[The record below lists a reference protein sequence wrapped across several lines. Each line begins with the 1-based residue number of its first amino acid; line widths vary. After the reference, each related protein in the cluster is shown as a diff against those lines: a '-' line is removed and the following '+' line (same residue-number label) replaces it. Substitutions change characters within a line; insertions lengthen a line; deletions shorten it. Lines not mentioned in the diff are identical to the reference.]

1 MEDSSFYFG
10 IVCLILA
17 GYVLVKGIMAAVRRS
32 HGPGIASIIPPP
44 VMGALASVLL
54 TYGLGFLQIQ
64 SVVES
69 YTGQPVPWWGFRA
82 IFPGTTMLFP
92 AIIYMIGRRRPS
104 K

>member
-1 MEDSSFYFG
+1 MEDSSLYYG

-17 GYVLVKGIMAAVRRS
+17 VYVLVKGIMAAVRQRQ
-32 HGPGIASIIPPP
+32 GQGRTSIIPSPA
-44 VMGALASVLL
+44 MGAVASVLL
-54 TYGLGFLQIQ
+54 TYGLGLLKFQVL
-64 SVVES
+64 VES

-92 AIIYMIGRRRPS
+92 AIIYLIGHRQPS

>member
-1 MEDSSFYFG
+1 MGESSFYSG

-17 GYVLVKGIMAAVRRS
+17 LYVLIKGILTAIRRNQ
-32 HGPGIASIIPPP
+32 GPGAPSIIPAP
-44 VMGALASVLL
+44 VMGAVASVLL
-54 TYGLGFLQIQ
+54 TYGLGLLEFQ

-69 YTGQPVPWWGFRA
+69 YTGEPIPWWGFRA

-92 AIIYMIGRRRPS
+92 AIIYIIGRNSPS

>member
-17 GYVLVKGIMAAVRRS
+17 GYVLVKGIVAAVRQS
-32 HGPGIASIIPPP
+32 KNPGISSIIPPP
-44 VMGALASVLL
+44 VMGAAASVLL
-54 TYGLGFLQIQ
+54 TYALGFLQIQ

-82 IFPGTTMLFP
+82 IFPGTTVLFP
-92 AIIYMIGRRRPS
+92 AIIYIIGRRPPA

>member
-1 MEDSSFYFG
+1 MEDSSFYSG

-17 GYVLVKGIMAAVRRS
+17 GYVLVKGIVAAVRKS
-32 HGPGIASIIPPP
+32 KDPAISSIIPPP

-92 AIIYMIGRRRPS
+92 AVIYMIGRPRPPR
-104 K
+104 

>member
-1 MEDSSFYFG
+1 MEDSGFYSG

-17 GYVLVKGIMAAVRRS
+17 LYVLIKGVLTAIRQS
-32 HGPGIASIIPPP
+32 QGPGRVSIIPPP
-44 VMGALASVLL
+44 VMGAAASVLL

-92 AIIYMIGRRRPS
+92 AIIYIIGRRRPS